1 MTRDNNPILLAIDTS
16 TRTIGIALYNGVQVL
31 GERTWTSLDFHT
43 AELAPALADL
53 LNKGNLQPGD
63 LAALAVAIGPGSF
76 TGLRIGLALAKGL
89 ALAQNLP
96 IIGIP
101 TLDILAAGQPFAPE
115 EGEVL
120 AAVLKAGRGRL
131 AVGWYQVI
139 NGSWKQSLPNEV
151 LTVQE
156 LSDRVQSPTIIS
168 GELDETERRL
178 LARKRKNVRL
188 ASPAFCLRRPSFLA
202 ELAWQRWQEGRV
214 DDPATLSP
222 IYLHYNEPIP
232 G

>member
-1 MTRDNNPILLAIDTS
+1 M
-16 TRTIGIALYNGVQVL
+16 
-31 GERTWTSLDFHT
+31 
-43 AELAPALADL
+43 
-53 LNKGNLQPGD
+53 
-63 LAALAVAIGPGSF
+63 
-76 TGLRIGLALAKGL
+76 
-89 ALAQNLP
+89 
-96 IIGIP
+96 
-101 TLDILAAGQPFAPE
+101 
-115 EGEVL
+115 
-120 AAVLKAGRGRL
+120 LKAGRGRL
-131 AVGWYQVI
+131 AVGWYQVV

-151 LTVQE
+151 LTVPE

-168 GELDETERRL
+168 GELDEKERRQ
-178 LARKRKNVRL
+178 LARKRKNVHL

>member
-1 MTRDNNPILLAIDTS
+1 MTRDNDPILLAIDTS

-31 GERTWTSLDFHT
+31 GERIWTSLDFHT
-43 AELAPALADL
+43 AELAPAVADL
-53 LNKGNLQPGD
+53 FSKGVLQPSD

-96 IIGIP
+96 IVGIP
-101 TLDILAAGQPFAPE
+101 TLDVLAAGQPVATE
-115 EGEVL
+115 EEEIL

-131 AVGWYQVI
+131 AVGWYQVV

-151 LTVQE
+151 LTVPE

-168 GELDETERRL
+168 GELDEKERRQ
-178 LARKRKNVRL
+178 LARKRKNVHL

>member
-1 MTRDNNPILLAIDTS
+1 MTRDNDPILLAIDTS

-31 GERTWTSLDFHT
+31 GERIWTSLDFHT
-43 AELAPALADL
+43 AELAPAVADL
-53 LNKGNLQPGD
+53 FSKGVLQPSD

-96 IIGIP
+96 IVGIP
-101 TLDILAAGQPFAPE
+101 TLDVLAAGQRVATE
-115 EGEVL
+115 EEEIL

-131 AVGWYQVI
+131 AVGWYQVV

-151 LTVQE
+151 LTVPE

-168 GELDETERRL
+168 GELDEKERRQ
-178 LARKRKNVRL
+178 LARKRKNVHL